1 MERMFEGK
9 TLVMTGA
16 GCGYGMSSAF
26 PLAFAKEGC
35 NLVLN
40 YYDGDSE
47 DIKEYTKKL
56 EGYGVKVVWVKG
68 DISQEEVAKKLI
80 ATAIYEFGKIDI
92 LVNVAGI
99 SNPKLIEDISFE
111 EWHRMLGVSLDSTF
125 LTCKYAVPYMKKQ
138 RSGRIIN
145 ISSQLG
151 QKGSATR
158 THYTAAK
165 AGIIGFTK
173 SLARELGDYGI
184 TANCIAPGPVETQ
197 FIGKLDED
205 WKKKQA
211 SELPLKRYGKLDEVI
226 PSALFLASNPGGNL
240 YTGQTLGPNCGDVML

>member
-1 MERMFEGK
+1 MEKMFEGQ
-9 TLVMTGA
+9 TVVITGA
-16 GCGYGMSSAF
+16 GCGYGMSSGF
-26 PLAFAKEGC
+26 PEAFAKEGA

-40 YYDGDSE
+40 YYEGDNDE
-47 DIKEYTKKL
+47 IKKFTDKL
-56 EGYGVKVVWVKG
+56 TGYGIKIIWVKG
-68 DISQEEVAKKLI
+68 DISKEEVAQKLI
-80 ATAIYEFGKIDI
+80 ATAIFEFGRIDVLI
-92 LVNVAGI
+92 NVAGI

-111 EWHRMLGVSLDSTF
+111 EWHKMLGVSLDSTF

-138 RSGRIIN
+138 GYGRIIN

-151 QKGSATR
+151 QKGCAER

-173 SLARELGDYGI
+173 SLAREVGQYGI
-184 TANCIAPGPVETQ
+184 TANCIAPGPVDTQ
-197 FIGKLDED
+197 FVGSLSEE

-211 SELPLKRYGKLDEVI
+211 ESLPIPRYGKLEEII
-226 PSALFLASNPGGNL
+226 PSALFLASSPAGNL